1 MPAFPLK
8 LRTHYLLLAF
18 SIVTPIALFSG
29 FAFDMLLSAQ
39 RETARRG
46 IEEAARTT
54 SVVIDAEIN
63 RARSVLA
70 VLGKSHALLTDDMAT
85 FYDHAQAANAGP
97 GGWVILYDPTGRQL
111 VNTRL
116 ARGAPTP
123 VRPDVA
129 AMQEIMR
136 GGRDVVSDIRWGPAL
151 SNTLV
156 LVEHPFTLPDGSP
169 RVLSQAFSPTYFTR
183 AIAGRAIPASWRSS
197 IIDRNGKIITRSHR
211 SDEFAGRSANPIVEE
226 ARRSGNSG
234 AFRHVTADGFDA
246 YDYFVRSPLS
256 GWTVVVSAPV
266 TEVEA
271 AVWQSVRVTL
281 VGMLLAILAALA
293 LAVLSGRRLLRF
305 VARASV
311 AARALGEGRAAP
323 LRPSAIRE
331 MEELNVALREAGG
344 RLEQEMRSR
353 ALAEEERNAALALER
368 SAREHAERQNAAKD
382 EFLAMLGHE
391 LRNPL
396 SAISSAIVV
405 LDAAPAHAERARD
418 VLRRQSA
425 HLRAL
430 VDDLLEVNRAL
441 MGKLSLRHDPVD
453 LAIVVAACVETLRT
467 AGATGKCQLV
477 PTLAPAPVLGD
488 ATRLAQIVDNILDNA
503 IKYSPDGGT
512 VRIAVGVRDGDV
524 QMVVSDEGEGI
535 APALLPQV
543 FNVFVQ
549 GEQTLQRARGGLG
562 IGLTLVRRLV
572 DLHGGSIA
580 IDSPGEG
587 LGTTV
592 TVRLPMGTGSGHGP
606 KGP

>member
-1 MPAFPLK
+1 
-8 LRTHYLLLAF
+8 
-18 SIVTPIALFSG
+18 
-29 FAFDMLLSAQ
+29 MLLSAQ

-54 SVVIDAEIN
+54 SVVIDGEID

-70 VLGKSHALLTDDMAT
+70 ILAKSHALLTDDMAT
-85 FYDHAQAANAGP
+85 FYDHALAANAGP
-97 GGWVILYDPTGRQL
+97 GGWVILYDATGRQL

-116 ARGAPTP
+116 PRGPANL

-129 AMQEIMR
+129 AMQETIR
-136 GGRDVVSDIRWGPAL
+136 AGHDVVSDIRWGPAL

-156 LVEHPFTLPDGSP
+156 LVEHPFTLPDGSS
-169 RVLSQAFSPTYFTR
+169 RVLSQAFSPSYFAR

-197 IIDRNGKIITRSHR
+197 IIDRNGKIIARSHR
-211 SDEFAGRSANPIVEE
+211 GDEFAGRDANPVVEA
-226 ARRSGNSG
+226 ARRSGVDG

-281 VGMLLAILAALA
+281 VGLTLAILAALA

-305 VARASV
+305 VSRASV

-331 MEELNVALREAGG
+331 MEELNVALREAGE

-353 ALAEEERNAALALER
+353 ALAEEERNAALDLER
-368 SAREHAERQNAAKD
+368 AARAHAERQNAAKD

-396 SAISSAIVV
+396 SAISSAVAV
-405 LDAAPAHAERARD
+405 LDAAPANAERARD

-430 VDDLLEVNRAL
+430 VNDLLEVNRAL
-441 MGKLSLRHDPVD
+441 MGKLSLRHDPID
-453 LAIVVAACVETLRT
+453 LATVVAACIETLRT
-467 AGATGKCQLV
+467 AGATGNCQLV

-503 IKYSPDGGT
+503 IKYSPDGGA
-512 VRIAVGVRDGDV
+512 VRIAVGMRDGSV
-524 QMVVSDEGEGI
+524 RLIVSDEGEGI

-572 DLHGGSIA
+572 ELHGGSIA

-592 TVRLPMGTGSGHGP
+592 TVRLPVNRDV
-606 KGP
+606 

>member
-1 MPAFPLK
+1 MPPVPAVTLK
-8 LRTHYLLLAF
+8 LRTHYLLLAL
-18 SIVTPIALFSG
+18 SIVAPIALFSA

-46 IEEAARTT
+46 IEEAARTS
-54 SVVIDAEIN
+54 SVVIDADID
-63 RARSVLA
+63 RARSVMQ
-70 VLGKSHALLTDDMAT
+70 VLGKSHALAAGDLRR
-85 FYDHAQAANAGP
+85 FHAEAAAANAGP
-97 GGWVILYDPTGRQL
+97 GAWMILYDASGRQL
-111 VNTRL
+111 FNTRL
-116 ARGAPTP
+116 PYGQAGAA
-123 VRPDVA
+123 RPDMDVLRA
-129 AMQEIMR
+129 VL
-136 GGRDVVSDIRWGPAL
+136 RDGADRISGIRSVRSLDMTVVMVD
-151 SNTLV
+151 
-156 LVEHPFTLPDGSP
+156 HPFTLPDGSQ
-169 RVLSQAFSPTYFTR
+169 RVLAQVFSPSYFAR
-183 AIAGRAIPASWRSS
+183 AIAGRAIPSSWRSS
-197 IIDRNGKIITRSHR
+197 VIDADGKIIARSHR
-211 SDEFAGRSANPIVEE
+211 ADEFAGRSANPVVEA
-226 ARRSGNSG
+226 ARRSGVSG

-266 TEVEA
+266 DEVEA
-271 AVWQSVRVTL
+271 TVWQSVRVTL
-281 VGMLLAILAALA
+281 VGLSLAIVAALA
-293 LAVLSGRRLLRF
+293 LAILSGRRLLRF

-331 MEELNVALREAGG
+331 MEELNVALREAGE

-368 SAREHAERQNAAKD
+368 TARAEAERQNAAKD

-396 SAISSAIVV
+396 SAMSSAIAV

-453 LAIVVAACVETLRT
+453 LAVVVAACAETLRT
-467 AGATGKCQLV
+467 AGATGNCRLV
-477 PTLAPAPVLGD
+477 TALAPAPVLGD

-503 IKYSPDGGT
+503 IKYSPNGGV
-512 VRIAVGVRDGDV
+512 VRIAVGLRDGAV
-524 QMVVSDEGEGI
+524 QLIVSDEGEGI

-592 TVRLPMGTGSGHGP
+592 TVRLPVNA
-606 KGP
+606 